1 MALAPGTRLGP
12 YEVVAPLGE
21 GGMGEVYRA
30 TDTRLGRTVA
40 LKVLGA
46 DTVRDPAARE
56 RFEREARLIARLQH
70 PHICV
75 LHDVGVEGDTPYLV
89 MELLAG
95 ETLDARLIKGHL
107 PLDDALVIGA
117 QIAQALDAAHRQ
129 GIAHRD
135 LKPANVMLVKGASRT
150 DAKLLDFGVA
160 RPVDAAARAGQ
171 DADDATGVTGA
182 TTAAVLTDRHTL
194 VGTLPYMAPEQL
206 AGQPA
211 DARTDLWALGCVLY
225 EMLTGTRP
233 FAGKTTASL
242 MAAILEQPAPPLA
255 DRAPLTPPLIDHL
268 VRRCLEKDPEH
279 RWQSARDVAL
289 ELDWAR
295 GATSGDLLRAA
306 PPALTT
312 RRGLLFAAGGALAA
326 GIGGWMF
333 GRRTA
338 DRADGAFDAPTIL
351 TLTPP
356 AGMVFAGQGL
366 ALSPDGRA
374 LATIVNQDGTRRL
387 LIRRFDEAEFRE
399 LPNTIGAEYPV
410 FSPDGEWLLFWAAD
424 RLSKVPVAG
433 GPAQVVTTCTY
444 RYGATWL
451 PGRIVFASNDS
462 PDLLVVPDSGGTPTS
477 LVSASAFDGQPLRWP
492 RALRDG
498 KTLVF
503 TTFGGA
509 LELTRLAAFDLDTG
523 SGRVLGPG
531 THAVPLASSVVAYSK
546 DGLLHTA
553 TIGAGAAALDEPQAT
568 AHSLLSN
575 SGGMASL
582 DCQGRTVAWHR
593 GENLLRQVVTEYD
606 RAGRRTVRSQAQRAL
621 GTWISPVSPDGRY
634 FATAVFMGLD
644 EIIVTEIDSGSST
657 RVAVSGRPRSPAW
670 STDGRTLYFT
680 DTSTGTVFAQR
691 LFSDARPV
699 QLARYATGEGL
710 ALLALSDSRL
720 LIANRL
726 AGSADVRVEI
736 VGLGGDN
743 TRQVAFDI
751 PTSVGV
757 SPRLML
763 SPDAGYVLYY
773 EGDTSRA
780 ALRARHVNRLDQW
793 VQLAAGVGMPIG
805 WGTRG
810 VYTVLNNVVHE
821 LPVTVQGSE
830 LVAGTAR
837 PLFEIGPNVVSLGTT
852 AAIRM
857 RRDGESFVAIES
869 ADGRPDE
876 IVVML
881 NGAQALRRA

>member
-1 MALAPGTRLGP
+1 
-12 YEVVAPLGE
+12 
-21 GGMGEVYRA
+21 
-30 TDTRLGRTVA
+30 
-40 LKVLGA
+40 
-46 DTVRDPAARE
+46 
-56 RFEREARLIARLQH
+56 
-70 PHICV
+70 
-75 LHDVGVEGDTPYLV
+75 
-89 MELLAG
+89 
-95 ETLDARLIKGHL
+95 
-107 PLDDALVIGA
+107 
-117 QIAQALDAAHRQ
+117 
-129 GIAHRD
+129 
-135 LKPANVMLVKGASRT
+135 MLVKGASRT

-160 RPVDAAARAGQ
+160 RPVDAAARAGH
-171 DADDATGVTGA
+171 DTDDATGVTGA

-225 EMLTGTRP
+225 EMLTGSRP

-295 GATSGDLLRAA
+295 GAASGDLLRAA
-306 PPALTT
+306 PPALTS
-312 RRGLLFAAGGALAA
+312 RRGLLLAAGGALAA

-333 GRRTA
+333 GRRA
-338 DRADGAFDAPTIL
+338 VDRADGAFDAPTIL

-374 LATIVNQDGTRRL
+374 LATIANLDGTRRL

-462 PDLLVVPDSGGTPTS
+462 PDLLVVPDSGGTPAS
-477 LVSASAFDGQPLRWP
+477 FVSAAAFNGQSLRWP

-503 TTFGGA
+503 TTFGGS

-531 THAVPLASSVVAYSK
+531 THAVPVASGVVAYSK

-553 TIGAGAAALDEPQAT
+553 TVGADAATLGEPQAT
-568 AHSLLSN
+568 AHSLRSN
-575 SGGMASL
+575 PGGMASNRL
-582 DCQGRTVAWHR
+582 PGPHGRLAPW
-593 GENLLRQVVTEYD
+593 RQPASTSCHGVR
-606 RAGRRTVRSQAQRAL
+606 RAGQRTVRSQAQRAL

-634 FATAVFMGLD
+634 FATAAFMGLD

-657 RVAVSGRPRSPAW
+657 RVAVSGRPRTPAW

-680 DTSTGTVFAQR
+680 DTSTGTVLAQR

-699 QLARYATGEGL
+699 E
-710 ALLALSDSRL
+710 SRGWH
-720 LIANRL
+720 R
-726 AGSADVRVEI
+726 
-736 VGLGGDN
+736 
-743 TRQVAFDI
+743 
-751 PTSVGV
+751 SVV
-757 SPRLML
+757 
-763 SPDAGYVLYY
+763 
-773 EGDTSRA
+773 
-780 ALRARHVNRLDQW
+780 
-793 VQLAAGVGMPIG
+793 
-805 WGTRG
+805 
-810 VYTVLNNVVHE
+810 
-821 LPVTVQGSE
+821 
-830 LVAGTAR
+830 
-837 PLFEIGPNVVSLGTT
+837 FEIGPNVVALGTT